1 MIYDRV
7 LKSELM
13 NSDRW
18 LDLPSDSHRLAY
30 VCLLPLAD
38 DFGNF
43 EAGSRR
49 MWRWLHARTQ
59 VKDDGHA
66 IKILSD
72 LMDADL
78 IRPYTVAEA
87 DYWHI
92 ARFQCDRRYV
102 VRRVP
107 ASPWDDP
114 ELEIKGGLIRQT
126 RKARS
131 IDLKEEKAKVAAKLP
146 QSSGQVPAKL
156 PLGVGVGVGVGV
168 KTKTRPNLAIQP
180 ASGWS
185 EFYAAYPRKEAKLDG
200 LKAWNQ
206 LSPAAEVQR
215 KIMADIGQRLGLDL
229 WSKADVKH
237 IPLPATY
244 LRARRWE
251 DELEPPIADYLRHG
265 KVI

>member
-43 EAGSRR
+43 EAGPRR

-59 VKDDGHA
+59 VKDEGHS

-78 IRPYTVAEA
+78 LRPYRVAEV

-92 ARFQCDRRYV
+92 ARFECDRKYISRK
-102 VRRVP
+102 VP
-107 ASPWDDP
+107 ASPWDD
-114 ELEIKGGLIRQT
+114 
-126 RKARS
+126 
-131 IDLKEEKAKVAAKLP
+131 IDLETRAKHYRQYYASRRADLKRKKAKPDPNLTP
-146 QSSGQVPAKL
+146 IRGRSGVSQ
-156 PLGVGVGVGVGV
+156 GIGVGVGV
-168 KTKTRPNLAIQP
+168 KKNTCSFATSLDLFWI
-180 ASGWS
+180 
-185 EFYAAYPRKEAKLDG
+185 AYPRKIGKAKA
-200 LKAWNQ
+200 LKAYIALKPDDALQ
-206 LSPAAEVQR
+206 KTMLVAIGRQR
-215 KIMADIGQRLGLDL
+215 QSEQ
-229 WSKADVKH
+229 WSTLRF
-237 IPLPATY
+237 IPHPTTWLNE
-244 LRARRWE
+244 RRWE